1 MNDDQRYLKNTE
13 LLLREIRFLVFYSEK
28 QLNLHLMHFSDHLV
42 EILKRSYFQ
51 LDSDEITQL
60 NRHIRFNEIVN
71 EIKTIAQT
79 LSSHFDLDDQEEM
92 KRYKARL
99 IVLAEEKILNLIEY
113 YAPKTAFFLRNELK
127 NKGME

>member
-1 MNDDQRYLKNTE
+1 MNDDPRYLKNTE